1 MTGFSL
7 SLGAFL
13 ASLHFAQDRL
23 GARISLSAVT
33 KGHRPP
39 NNLPKLRKRLSIVV
53 RYAQRRFIRNLSNYS
68 FNVLCDATAT
78 ALIYVRWPGASASSR
93 HEGNR
98 WVGARHAVPLLQMGF

>member
-39 NNLPKLRKRLSIVV
+39 NNLPKLRRRLSIVV
-53 RYAQRRFIRNLSNYS
+53 RYAQRRFIRNLPNYS

-78 ALIYVRWPGASASSR
+78 ALISLRWPAR
-93 HEGNR
+93 EY
-98 WVGARHAVPLLQMGF
+98 GARVARVESRNG